1 MKTVAVVQARMGS
14 TRLPGKVM
22 RELCGRT
29 VLAHVIQRV
38 RASGL
43 DGVVVATSSLAQ
55 DDSIA
60 EAAEQAGAGV
70 YRGSE
75 DDVLDRYLQA
85 ATQSDADPVIR
96 ITSDCPLIDPMV
108 VREIVAAFCRRRSSG
123 ESLDYLSN
131 TLERTYPIGLD
142 TEVFTYSALRRA
154 WSEARLPHEREHVT
168 PYIYQHPSE
177 FRIAQFR
184 NDRDLSA
191 LRWTLDTP
199 EDFDFF
205 RAVYEALWKP
215 GEIVPTSA
223 VLALLEERPELA
235 EINAHVKQ
243 RTF

>member
-1 MKTVAVVQARMGS
+1 MKAVAIVQARLGS
-14 TRLPGKVM
+14 TRLPGKIM

-38 RASGL
+38 RTSGL
-43 DGVVVATSSLAQ
+43 DDVVVATSSLAQ
-55 DDSIA
+55 DDVIA

-85 ATQSDADPVIR
+85 ATQSGADPVIR
-96 ITSDCPLIDPMV
+96 ITSDCPLIDPTV
-108 VREIVAAFCRRRSSG
+108 VRDMVATFCRRRSSG
-123 ESLDYLSN
+123 EALDYLSN
-131 TLERTYPIGLD
+131 TIERTYPIGLD

-154 WSEARLPHEREHVT
+154 WIEARLPYEREHVT

-177 FRIAQFR
+177 FPIAQFR
-184 NDRDLSA
+184 NERDLSA

-199 EDFDFF
+199 EDFEFL

-215 GEIVPTSA
+215 AEIVSTSA
-223 VLALLEERPELA
+223 VLALLQERPELA
-235 EINAHVKQ
+235 KINVHVKQ